1 MHGRFVEADLFRSTT
16 GETRSSKWFF
26 VWHYQHKKWKVG
38 GMASNKG
45 TRGLDQS
52 TRNTLSALDAV
63 LAEMPVKTIRPDEF
77 TLDQYVERRIAMGDD
92 RTHSGHRALLDRM
105 CKAGKLKQRK
115 ILVNGKECN
124 AYSLP

>member
-1 MHGRFVEADLFRSTT
+1 
-16 GETRSSKWFF
+16 
-26 VWHYQHKKWKVG
+26 
-38 GMASNKG
+38 MASNKG

-77 TLDQYVERRIAMGDD
+77 TLEQYVERRVAMGDD

>member
-1 MHGRFVEADLFRSTT
+1 M
-16 GETRSSKWFF
+16 
-26 VWHYQHKKWKVG
+26 G

-45 TRGLDQS
+45 TKRLDQS
-52 TRNTLSALDAV
+52 TRLTLSALDSI
-63 LAEMPVKTIRPDEF
+63 LAEIPDKTIRPDEF
-77 TLDQYVERRIAMGDD
+77 TLDQYVERRVAMGDD

-115 ILVNGKECN
+115 ILVNGKQCN

>member
-1 MHGRFVEADLFRSTT
+1 
-16 GETRSSKWFF
+16 
-26 VWHYQHKKWKVG
+26 
-38 GMASNKG
+38 MASNER
-45 TRGLDQS
+45 TRGLDKS
-52 TRNTLSALDAV
+52 TGDTLNALDAI

-77 TLDQYVERRIAMGDD
+77 TLEQYVERRIAMGDD